1 MTDYL
6 FYLLLGSGAGA
17 IIAALGL
24 GMVITYQGS
33 GVVNF
38 AAGSMAMWSTYV
50 YAELRNG
57 AYPFPIPGLPGRYH
71 FGDDVGFRWALILA
85 LLTAAIIGLAVYLLV
100 FKPLRQAPALAK
112 VVASVGLI
120 IVFITLVERRFQ
132 DVTAMRVAPILPREP
147 VTITGDLTI
156 PRDGLW
162 LLVIVVVLAALLWMA
177 SKFLRIGLA
186 TRASAENEKGAVL
199 LGYSPDFLAALGWV
213 ISAVVTTLI
222 AILAAPQVQLNPT
235 IFTFAFLIPALGS
248 ALIGKFQNYWPTLI
262 TGVLIGM
269 GQSICTKLQNDISWF
284 PEYGAREGIPFI
296 VIIVTMVLL
305 GERLPERGA
314 VSSWKLPSVPPAR
327 ITPFSVLVPTALAL
341 VGLFAFGPL
350 WRAALMTTI
359 IASVLALSLVVL
371 TGFGGQTSLA
381 QMAFAGIAGFALS
394 KLAMRYDIP
403 FPIAPLIASFGA
415 MLFGLLVGFPALR
428 VRGTNLAIIT
438 LAGGVTI
445 AEFVF
450 KNPAFIGDIS
460 TGGAKIPNPKLGPW
474 DFGLVFGDKVS
485 RPVFGVFLI
494 ATLVLLCVAVANI
507 RRAGSGRV
515 MLAVRGNE
523 RAAAAVGINV
533 TRVKMTLFA
542 FSSFIAGVGG
552 TLIAYRFGSVS
563 DLSYGV
569 MASLTALSVAYLGG
583 ITSVSGAVTAG
594 ITATAGV
601 AFYGMNQVIGGMGSW
616 EVLIGGVLLIFT
628 AITNPEGIAGGIRLQ
643 VAEKR
648 RQKEL
653 AKQEKSALAP
663 A

>member
-71 FGDDVGFRWALILA
+71 FGDDVGFRWALFLA

-162 LLVIVVVLAALLWMA
+162 LLAIVVILAALLWMA

-199 LGYSPDFLAALGWV
+199 LGYSPDFLAGLGWV

-314 VSSWKLPSVPPAR
+314 VSSWKLP
-327 ITPFSVLVPTALAL
+327 
-341 VGLFAFGPL
+341 
-350 WRAALMTTI
+350 
-359 IASVLALSLVVL
+359 
-371 TGFGGQTSLA
+371 
-381 QMAFAGIAGFALS
+381 
-394 KLAMRYDIP
+394 
-403 FPIAPLIASFGA
+403 
-415 MLFGLLVGFPALR
+415 
-428 VRGTNLAIIT
+428 
-438 LAGGVTI
+438 
-445 AEFVF
+445 
-450 KNPAFIGDIS
+450 
-460 TGGAKIPNPKLGPW
+460 
-474 DFGLVFGDKVS
+474 
-485 RPVFGVFLI
+485 
-494 ATLVLLCVAVANI
+494 
-507 RRAGSGRV
+507 
-515 MLAVRGNE
+515 
-523 RAAAAVGINV
+523 
-533 TRVKMTLFA
+533 
-542 FSSFIAGVGG
+542 
-552 TLIAYRFGSVS
+552 
-563 DLSYGV
+563 
-569 MASLTALSVAYLGG
+569 
-583 ITSVSGAVTAG
+583 
-594 ITATAGV
+594 
-601 AFYGMNQVIGGMGSW
+601 
-616 EVLIGGVLLIFT
+616 
-628 AITNPEGIAGGIRLQ
+628 
-643 VAEKR
+643 
-648 RQKEL
+648 
-653 AKQEKSALAP
+653 
-663 A
+663 